1 MPLLL
6 CIKGQDVL
14 SSLIFFFFA
23 HWKYTAFQSIPCQT
37 EIMEISLATDL
48 HMLIYLLNKSV
59 SMFTQ
64 EESGQL
70 EGFIEYLNIKLN
82 HL

>member
-1 MPLLL
+1 
-6 CIKGQDVL
+6 
-14 SSLIFFFFA
+14 
-23 HWKYTAFQSIPCQT
+23 
-37 EIMEISLATDL
+37 MEISLATDL